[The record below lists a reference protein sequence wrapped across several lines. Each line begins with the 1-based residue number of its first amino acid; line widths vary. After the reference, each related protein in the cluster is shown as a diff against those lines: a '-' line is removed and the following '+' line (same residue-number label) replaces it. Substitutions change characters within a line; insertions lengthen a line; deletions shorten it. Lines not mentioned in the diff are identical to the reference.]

1 MDWISKLERKFGR
14 YAITNLTLLFIG
26 SNALGYLLMYTTP
39 ALLAYLTLE
48 PGLIL
53 RGQVWRLITWIVI
66 PSGGNVLAVII
77 MLFFYYSIGTSME
90 RTWGTFRYNLYLFSG
105 VLFTVIGAF
114 ILYFIFGG
122 GYGYG
127 WYFSSYY
134 LCLSIFLAFAA
145 SYPDMEVLLYFV
157 IPLKVKWLAWLDVAY
172 LAYDMIRGGFATRVV
187 IIASLLNFV
196 LFYFSTKNLKAYS
209 PKERVRKAKYK
220 QKMRPTNHYANGAKH
235 KCAVCS
241 RTELDDPSLE
251 FRYCSKCNGNYE
263 YCQDHLFTHVHIK

>member
-1 MDWISKLERKFGR
+1 MQVPGDRWKKRHAESKMDKFTQGRRIICFHYKIRRKSNSIAVVVDDGGEPQSLLQTDKWLSLIHIS
-14 YAITNLTLLFIG
+14 
-26 SNALGYLLMYTTP
+26 
-39 ALLAYLTLE
+39 
-48 PGLIL
+48 
-53 RGQVWRLITWIVI
+53 
-66 PSGGNVLAVII
+66 VII

-105 VLFTVIGAF
+105 ILFTVIGAF

-196 LFYFSTKNLKAYS
+196 LFYFSTKNLKPYS

-220 QKMRPTNHYANGAKH
+220 QKMRPTNHYANGAKM
-235 KCAVCS
+235 CIRDS
-241 RTELDDPSLE
+241 R
-251 FRYCSKCNGNYE
+251 
-263 YCQDHLFTHVHIK
+263 